1 MHLRKLLQNTDFS
14 SCDCE
19 SNVFDSDIDCPSII
33 TKPDGP
39 DTPVLTKE
47 APKQC
52 VGGGDVLVGQTVRLT
67 CMSDSL
73 PPALFSWQRDGQP
86 VASGQPDS
94 GVLSLQTFSTNESGR
109 YVCTAR
115 NSITGGTSEQGTDLA
130 VVGEL
135 WRTLTSL

>member
-1 MHLRKLLQNTDFS
+1 MLT
-14 SCDCE
+14 
-19 SNVFDSDIDCPSII
+19 VDS
-33 TKPDGP
+33 
-39 DTPVLTKE
+39 
-47 APKQC
+47 PKDC

-67 CMSDSL
+67 CTSDSL

-109 YVCTAR
+109 YVCTAK
-115 NSITGGTSEQGTDLA
+115 NSITEGSSEQSSNLA

-135 WRTLTSL
+135 W